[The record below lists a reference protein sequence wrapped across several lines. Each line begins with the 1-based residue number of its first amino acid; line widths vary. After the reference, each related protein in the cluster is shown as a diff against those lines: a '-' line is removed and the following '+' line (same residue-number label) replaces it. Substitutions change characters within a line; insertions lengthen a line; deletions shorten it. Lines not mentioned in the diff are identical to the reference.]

1 MIEAAARGAWKEL
14 DAKLRPFVARRVRSP
29 ADVDDVVQD
38 VFLRIQRGASGLRD
52 TERFGA
58 WVYRIARTAIVDHRR
73 GAARNPIAGRDA
85 PDEGVLAEDDGT
97 AEEDLA
103 ANVAMFVTMLPSPY
117 REALTL
123 TELEGMSQKDAA
135 TMLGISVSG
144 MKSRVQRG
152 RQQLREALEECCS
165 IALDVRGRV
174 LSCEPRAEG
183 RLPDCRCR

>member
-1 MIEAAARGAWKEL
+1 
-14 DAKLRPFVARRVRSP
+14 
-29 ADVDDVVQD
+29 
-38 VFLRIQRGASGLRD
+38 
-52 TERFGA
+52 
-58 WVYRIARTAIVDHRR
+58 
-73 GAARNPIAGRDA
+73 
-85 PDEGVLAEDDGT
+85 
-97 AEEDLA
+97 
-103 ANVAMFVTMLPSPY
+103 
-117 REALTL
+117 
-123 TELEGMSQKDAA
+123 MSQKDAA